1 MDRRFGLEDMNPRS
15 IRRSVQERKYNE
27 EFILDERDRF
37 RPSDFIQRKL
47 QNVTPAER
55 LSVSCLHTDR
65 IVHRPPIQAQS
76 PARLETYKLSVAG

>member
-1 MDRRFGLEDMNPRS
+1 MNPRS
-15 IRRSVQERKYNE
+15 VRQLVEERKYNE
-27 EFILDERDRF
+27 EIIFDERDRF

-65 IVHRPPIQAQS
+65 IVHRPPMQLRNPERVDA
-76 PARLETYKLSVAG
+76 YKLSVAS